1 MHSVV
6 NIESVYSCLNGHYIF
21 RFVVIK
27 MYDWKDSD
35 TNIIIIIYQYNRSL
49 VYWVRVGIEWAIH

>member
-35 TNIIIIIYQYNRSL
+35 TNIIIIIYKYNRSL
-49 VYWVRVGIEWAIH
+49 VLGSSWY